1 MILHNDA
8 VDAILTRRSIRSYQ
22 AKQISEDALETIL
35 TAGQYAPSG
44 MNQQSAK
51 AIVVQ
56 SKERMQQLVQ
66 LAKAAEQV
74 DHNPFY
80 DAPTVILVFARCDP
94 TRTARRRLQCTGKYD
109 AGSTRHRFGQ
119 LLDLCSKGAV
129 LNRRR
134 CCVSERTG
142 AFRNRSDC
150 GFDCGWLSRR
160 CSSAAKATQG
170 VIFPNRVKK

>member
-66 LAKAAEQV
+66 LAKAAEQAA
-74 DHNPFY
+74 H
-80 DAPTVILVFARCDP
+80 AIGL
-94 TRTARRRLQCTGKYD
+94 
-109 AGSTRHRFGQ
+109 GS
-119 LLDLCSKGAV
+119 C
-129 LNRRR
+129 
-134 CCVSERTG
+134 
-142 AFRNRSDC
+142 
-150 GFDCGWLSRR
+150 WIY
-160 CSSAAKATQG
+160 AAKVLFSTEEGAAFQKELGLSETDQIVG
-170 VIFPNRVKK
+170 SIAVGYPDGAAPQPKPRKESFFRIV

>member
-80 DAPTVILVFARCDP
+80 DAPTVILVFAD
-94 TRTARRRLQCTGKYD
+94 
-109 AGSTRHRFGQ
+109 
-119 LLDLCSKGAV
+119 
-129 LNRRR
+129 
-134 CCVSERTG
+134 
-142 AFRNRSDC
+142 
-150 GFDCGWLSRR
+150 
-160 CSSAAKATQG
+160 ATQLAPLEDGCNVLENMMLAAHSLGLGSCWIHREREMFELPEGKELLSQWGITEPLTG
-170 VIFPNRVKK
+170 VGALALGYPDGDAPQPKPRKEGYIVKVL

>member
-80 DAPTVILVFARCDP
+80 DAPIEDGCNVLENMMLAAHAIGL
-94 TRTARRRLQCTGKYD
+94 
-109 AGSTRHRFGQ
+109 GS
-119 LLDLCSKGAV
+119 C
-129 LNRRR
+129 
-134 CCVSERTG
+134 
-142 AFRNRSDC
+142 
-150 GFDCGWLSRR
+150 WIY
-160 CSSAAKATQG
+160 AAKVLFSTEEGAAFQKELGLSETDQIVG
-170 VIFPNRVKK
+170 SIAVGYPDGAAPQPKPRKESFFRIV

>member
-51 AIVVQ
+51 AVVVQ

-80 DAPTVILVFARCDP
+80 DAPTVILVFA
-94 TRTARRRLQCTGKYD
+94 D
-109 AGSTRHRFGQ
+109 ATQLAPIEDGCNVLENMMLAAHAIGLGS
-119 LLDLCSKGAV
+119 C
-129 LNRRR
+129 
-134 CCVSERTG
+134 
-142 AFRNRSDC
+142 
-150 GFDCGWLSRR
+150 WIY
-160 CSSAAKATQG
+160 AAKVLFSTEEGAAFQKELGLSETDQIVG
-170 VIFPNRVKK
+170 SIAVGDPDGAAPQPKPRKESFFRIV

>member
-80 DAPTVILVFARCDP
+80 DAPFWCLPMRP
-94 TRTARRRLQCTGKYD
+94 NSHRSKTAAMYWK
-109 AGSTRHRFGQ
+109 
-119 LLDLCSKGAV
+119 
-129 LNRRR
+129 
-134 CCVSERTG
+134 
-142 AFRNRSDC
+142 
-150 GFDCGWLSRR
+150 
-160 CSSAAKATQG
+160 
-170 VIFPNRVKK
+170 I

>member
-80 DAPTVILVFARCDP
+80 DA
-94 TRTARRRLQCTGKYD
+94 D
-109 AGSTRHRFGQ
+109 ATQLAPLEDGCNVLENMMLAAHAIGLGS
-119 LLDLCSKGAV
+119 C
-129 LNRRR
+129 
-134 CCVSERTG
+134 
-142 AFRNRSDC
+142 
-150 GFDCGWLSRR
+150 WIY
-160 CSSAAKATQG
+160 AAKVLFSTEEGAAFQKELGLSETDQIVG
-170 VIFPNRVKK
+170 SIAVGYPDGAAPQPKPRKESFFRIV

>member
-80 DAPTVILVFARCDP
+80 DAPTVILVFA
-94 TRTARRRLQCTGKYD
+94 D
-109 AGSTRHRFGQ
+109 ATQLAPIEDGCNVLENMMLAAHAIGLGS
-119 LLDLCSKGAV
+119 C
-129 LNRRR
+129 
-134 CCVSERTG
+134 
-142 AFRNRSDC
+142 
-150 GFDCGWLSRR
+150 WIY
-160 CSSAAKATQG
+160 AAK
-170 VIFPNRVKK
+170 VLF

>member
-80 DAPTVILVFARCDP
+80 DAPTVILVFA
-94 TRTARRRLQCTGKYD
+94 D
-109 AGSTRHRFGQ
+109 ATQLAPLEDGCNVLENMMLAAHAIGLGS
-119 LLDLCSKGAV
+119 C
-129 LNRRR
+129 
-134 CCVSERTG
+134 
-142 AFRNRSDC
+142 
-150 GFDCGWLSRR
+150 WIY
-160 CSSAAKATQG
+160 AAKVLFSTEEG
-170 VIFPNRVKK
+170 VTFQKELGLSETDQIVGSIAVGCPDGAAPQPKPRKESFFRIV

>member
-22 AKQISEDALETIL
+22 AKQIPEDALETIL

-66 LAKAAEQV
+66 LAKTAEQV

-80 DAPTVILVFARCDP
+80 DAPTVILVFA
-94 TRTARRRLQCTGKYD
+94 D
-109 AGSTRHRFGQ
+109 ATQLAPLEDGCNVLENMMLAAHAIGLGS
-119 LLDLCSKGAV
+119 C
-129 LNRRR
+129 
-134 CCVSERTG
+134 
-142 AFRNRSDC
+142 
-150 GFDCGWLSRR
+150 WIY
-160 CSSAAKATQG
+160 AAKVLFSTEEGAAFQKELGLSETDQIVG
-170 VIFPNRVKK
+170 SIAVGYPDGAAPQPKPRKESFFRIV

>member
-56 SKERMQQLVQ
+56 SKEWMQQLVQ

-80 DAPTVILVFARCDP
+80 DAPTVILVFAD
-94 TRTARRRLQCTGKYD
+94 
-109 AGSTRHRFGQ
+109 
-119 LLDLCSKGAV
+119 
-129 LNRRR
+129 
-134 CCVSERTG
+134 
-142 AFRNRSDC
+142 
-150 GFDCGWLSRR
+150 
-160 CSSAAKATQG
+160 ATQLAPLEDG
-170 VIFPNRVKK
+170 CNVLENMMLAAHAIGLGSCWIYAVKVLRFRKNWGFPKPIRLWVRLRLVIPTVQLRSQSHARNYFSELCKNRA

>member
-80 DAPTVILVFARCDP
+80 DAPAVILVFADATHLAPLADGCNVLENMMLAAASLGLGSVWVHREREIFDN
-94 TRTARRRLQCTGKYD
+94 LKGK
-109 AGSTRHRFGQ
+109 T
-119 LLDLCSKGAV
+119 LLKEWGY
-129 LNRRR
+129 
-134 CCVSERTG
+134 
-142 AFRNRSDC
+142 RS
-150 GFDCGWLSRR
+150 L
-160 CSSAAKATQG
+160 
-170 VIFPNRVKK
+170 

>member
-56 SKERMQQLVQ
+56 RTDATVG
-66 LAKAAEQV
+66 AAGESS
-74 DHNPFY
+74 
-80 DAPTVILVFARCDP
+80 
-94 TRTARRRLQCTGKYD
+94 G
-109 AGSTRHRFGQ
+109 AG
-119 LLDLCSKGAV
+119 
-129 LNRRR
+129 
-134 CCVSERTG
+134 
-142 AFRNRSDC
+142 
-150 GFDCGWLSRR
+150 
-160 CSSAAKATQG
+160 
-170 VIFPNRVKK
+170 

>member
-74 DHNPFY
+74 DHNPLY
-80 DAPTVILVFARCDP
+80 DAPRVNLVFADASQLAP
-94 TRTARRRLQCTGKYD
+94 LD

-129 LNRRR
+129 FNRRR

-142 AFRNRSDC
+142 AF
-150 GFDCGWLSRR
+150 
-160 CSSAAKATQG
+160 
-170 VIFPNRVKK
+170 